1 MSSNKGSFALTA
13 FFSGLFHNFPKLL
26 LTNLYFAVPSAVFF
40 AVFWFINSLFKINS
54 NFVLFLTVIPLFPFY
69 AGVVQVTSHIVR
81 GDDGINV
88 WSNYTAGVKE
98 NFVRFLI
105 HGVILYAAILF
116 SYFSIKMYVSLGAE
130 NGIFYMLLVIS
141 VLICIFFLFV
151 FYYVPSMTV
160 TFDISMKNIYKN
172 SALMSF
178 GELKHNIIATFGV
191 IVLFLLCATVL
202 MCCYLPAIIITVTF
216 LLALFIVPSIMS
228 YIINSAVY
236 KPMYDI
242 IVGKDKK
249 SNEIENK
256 INDAQ
261 SDFADSK
268 NRSKNNSY
276 DFSTLDI
283 DESGDADE
291 YIYYNGK
298 MIKRGVLL
306 QMKDKKTEKGG

>member
-1 MSSNKGSFALTA
+1 MSSNKSSFALTE

-26 LTNLYFAVPSAVFF
+26 LTNLYFAVPSAVCFG
-40 AVFWFINSLFKINS
+40 VFWLINSFFKINS

-81 GDDGINV
+81 GDDDINV
-88 WSNYTAGVKE
+88 WGNYIAGVKE

-105 HGVILYAAILF
+105 HGIILYAAILF
-116 SYFSIKMYVSLGAE
+116 SYFSIRMYVSLGTE
-130 NGIFYMLLVIS
+130 NGMFYMLLVIS

-236 KPMYDI
+236 KPMYDMI
-242 IVGKDKK
+242 TGKDKRN
-249 SNEIENK
+249 SEIENK
-256 INDAQ
+256 INDAKNNL
-261 SDFADSK
+261 SDSK
-268 NRSKNNSY
+268 NKSKNGSY
-276 DFSTLDI
+276 DISTLEI
-283 DESGDADE
+283 DESGDSDE

-306 QMKDKKTEKGG
+306 RMKDNETEKGE